1 MTDTIKTPS
10 VKDAIIAVAAAQ
22 FADLLRESFNEVT
35 KDALKAFQDAED
47 EGEPK
52 CKIAFAVS
60 WNPNAAC
67 PKVESRLSWSVRKVH
82 NTEDVADPNQLKFPA
97 EVIDGDGDGKGAA

>member
-1 MTDTIKTPS
+1 MTDTPKIPT
-10 VKDAIIAVAAAQ
+10 VKDAIIAVASAQ
-22 FADLLRESFNEVT
+22 FSDLLRESFSEVT

-52 CKIAFAVS
+52 CKVAFAVT
-60 WNPNAAC
+60 WNPNASC

-82 NTEDVADPNQLKFPA
+82 DTEDVADPNQLKFPA
-97 EVIDGDGDGKGAA
+97 DVIDGDGKGAA